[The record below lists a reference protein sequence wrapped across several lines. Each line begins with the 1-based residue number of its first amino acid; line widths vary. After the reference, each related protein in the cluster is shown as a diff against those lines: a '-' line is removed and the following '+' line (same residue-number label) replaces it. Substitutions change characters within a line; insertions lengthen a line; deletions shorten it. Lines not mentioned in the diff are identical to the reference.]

1 MITSSAA
8 LERSII
14 LMLLLFL
21 VLSTLNSI
29 ILVKGETVES
39 VEILSSDFSDSVE
52 ALKHLD
58 ITTENYDAGN
68 DGTSREYVDTING
81 WFVFEGDNRDTASGS
96 DEPIAVVKGY
106 GETDGW
112 GSYADLPYNYSV
124 VVDFM
129 VPSTPGYGNF
139 YVLPRYSSVTDKYEV
154 VVDTEWNNIV
164 FNYVKDNAW
173 SVLKTEGF
181 GENLTIQKGS
191 WYRLIV
197 NVTWEYNR
205 SEGYYMNHLVA
216 KVVDLS
222 DTSKWFVSS
231 VWDANLAAD
240 TYRGLAF
247 LGFDN
252 DKQFKVYMDN
262 LQIVTSMEKTF
273 VEPAEAITPA
283 DLDILSV
290 HVTDD
295 GQSLYFRF
303 MLGSIISADSTST
316 KYWVT
321 QLDLDKDSRNS
332 ESGWDYEYS
341 LIIRLETDGSAR
353 LDLYDSAGNW
363 IKELHILGGGIG
375 CDYLVAEVNKTDL
388 LELGDSLY
396 IYSYTKLAD
405 ATKDP
410 FPTDNSGSRSG
421 DYVIYY
427 INMPQPISAWTI
439 LNDMQGDASNQAL
452 DITEV
457 GSAYNDNILFLRMSI
472 HGAYPWNGGSSTA
485 IYRIYIDVDNDPSTG
500 YTVRG
505 IGADYIL
512 EQVVG
517 YSPKLYRYAGS
528 GTDWTWSF
536 EKREDYIYNPG
547 GQQTVV
553 YAIPKSDFTAPSLSS
568 EAVLFGQTG
577 QDGSVVDD
585 TGSIA
590 VPIPEPALLIM
601 IGIMASVALF
611 LFNERI

>member
-1 MITSSAA
+1 MIIGSAA

-14 LMLLLFL
+14 LMLLIFL

-139 YVLPRYSSVTDKYEV
+139 YVFPRYSSVADKYEV

-164 FNYVKDNAW
+164 FNYVKDTKW
-173 SVLKTEGF
+173 SNLKTEWF
-181 GENLTIQKGS
+181 GGNLTIQKDS

-197 NVTWEYNR
+197 NVTWEYNA
-205 SEGYYMNHLVA
+205 SKGFYMNHLIA

-231 VWDANLAAD
+231 AWDANLTAD

-273 VEPAEAITPA
+273 VEPAETITPT
-283 DLDILSV
+283 DLDILSM
-290 HVTDD
+290 HVSDD
-295 GQSLYFRF
+295 GQAIYFRF
-303 MLGSIISADSTST
+303 SLGSTISADSTST
-316 KYWVT
+316 KYWAA
-321 QLDLDKDSRNS
+321 QLDIDKDSRNT
-332 ESGWDYEYS
+332 ENGWDYEYS
-341 LIIRLETDGSAR
+341 FIITLGTDGSAS
-353 LDLYDSAGNW
+353 LNLYDSAGNW
-363 IKELHILGGGIG
+363 IKSLHILGGGIG
-375 CDYLVAEVNKTDL
+375 YDYLVAEVDKADL
-388 LELGDSLY
+388 SGMGDSLY
-396 IYSYTKLAD
+396 IYSYTQLGSTVED
-405 ATKDP
+405 T
-410 FPTDNSGSRSG
+410 FPVDNSGSRSS

-427 INMPQPISAWTI
+427 VNKPQPSSSWTTVS
-439 LNDMQGDASNQAL
+439 DVEGDASDSAL
-452 DITEV
+452 DISEV
-457 GSAYNDNILFLRMSI
+457 GSAYNTDALFLRLSI
-472 HGAYPWNGGSSTA
+472 YGTYPWNGGSTTA
-485 IYRIYIDVDNDPSTG
+485 IYRVYIDADNDPTTG
-500 YTVRG
+500 YSISGT
-505 IGADYIL
+505 GADYML
-512 EQVVG
+512 EHIIG
-517 YSPKLYRYAGS
+517 YSPKLFRYTGS